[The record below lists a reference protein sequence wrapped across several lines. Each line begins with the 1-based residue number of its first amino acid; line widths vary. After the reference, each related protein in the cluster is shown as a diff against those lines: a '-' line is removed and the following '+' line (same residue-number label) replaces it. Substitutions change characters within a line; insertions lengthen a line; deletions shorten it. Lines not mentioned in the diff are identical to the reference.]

1 MDGSSMTTVR
11 ELLRLRPAL
20 VVRAGEAALDREI
33 RWPHVSEL
41 PDPTPYLR
49 GGELVLSAGV
59 HLPRRKADIVAYAGR
74 LASFGVTGLGFGID
88 PIHHTVPPAL
98 VAACEQHGLPLIE
111 VPPSVPFIAITE
123 ALAAEAEARHLA
135 DLRQL
140 NAAQRALVAAA
151 ARPSATAAIVRRLAK
166 ELRAGV
172 LLVEPTRGLR
182 WSAGA
187 PAPDEQSLAAD
198 IRRVTSGRGETGVA
212 THGPDLHV
220 VVAPVHSEDRRAA
233 LVIARGSALSAPE
246 RGIVSVGASLL
257 SLLWRGLP
265 RQAGLLLGAAVVAGA
280 TGAPADRAVALA
292 VGAEPDTDWRVVVC
306 APRRQPAGEAAR
318 ERRHT
323 RLRAAFGTQLLDTD
337 GDLAVLLVPDAADPR
352 GVAAGLA
359 GEQVGV
365 SEPHLWPDLPAA
377 ATEAHRALAT
387 ARITGRPPGLDS
399 GELLGGA
406 VDPDIAARYAQA
418 VLAPVLAAGTASGTE
433 LLATLRTWLEQHG
446 SWDRTAAML
455 GVHRNTVRNRI
466 ARVTGLLDRDLDDP
480 DVRWQLLFALR
491 WLPAR

>member
-1 MDGSSMTTVR
+1 MATVR

-41 PDPTPYLR
+41 PDPTPYLS

-59 HLPRRKADIVAYAGR
+59 HLPRRKADVAAYAGR
-74 LASFGVTGLGFGID
+74 LARFGVAGLGFGID

-98 VAACEQHGLPLIE
+98 VQACEQHGLPLLE

-135 DLRQL
+135 DLRRL

-151 ARPSATAAIVRRLAK
+151 ARPSATAAIVRRLAN
-166 ELRAGV
+166 ELRAGA
-172 LLVEPTRGLR
+172 LLVEPVRGLR
-182 WSAGA
+182 WSAGT
-187 PAPDEQSLAAD
+187 PAPDERALAAD
-198 IRRVTSGRGETGVA
+198 IQRVTSGRGETGVA
-212 THGPDLHV
+212 THGPHLHV
-220 VVAPVHSEDRRAA
+220 VVAPVHGEDRRAA
-233 LVIARGSALSAPE
+233 LVIARRSALSAPE

-265 RQAGLLLGAAVVAGA
+265 RQAGLLLAAAVVAAA
-280 TGAPADRAVALA
+280 TGAPADRGERAVALA
-292 VGAEPDTDWRVVVC
+292 VGAEPDMDWCVVVC
-306 APRRQPAGEAAR
+306 APRRRPAGDAAR
-318 ERRHT
+318 ERRHA

-352 GVAAGLA
+352 GVAAQL

-365 SEPHLWPDLPAA
+365 SEPHRWSDLPGAA
-377 ATEAHRALAT
+377 AEARRALAT
-387 ARITGRPPGLDS
+387 ARITGRPPGRDA

-406 VDPDIAARYAQA
+406 VDPDAAARYAQA
-418 VLAPVLAAGTASGTE
+418 ALAPVLAAGTATGTE
-433 LLATLRTWLEQHG
+433 LLATLRIWLEQHG
-446 SWDRTAAML
+446 SWDRTATTL

-466 ARVTGLLDRDLDDP
+466 SRVARLLGRDLDDP

>member
-1 MDGSSMTTVR
+1 MATVR

-41 PDPTPYLR
+41 PDPTPYLS

-59 HLPRRKADIVAYAGR
+59 HLPRRKADIAAYAGR
-74 LASFGVTGLGFGID
+74 LARFGVTGLGFGID

-98 VAACEQHGLPLIE
+98 VHACEQHGLPLLE

-123 ALAAEAEARHLA
+123 ALAADAEARHLA
-135 DLRQL
+135 DLRRL

-151 ARPSATAAIVRRLAK
+151 ARPSATAAIVRRLAS

-172 LLVEPTRGLR
+172 LLVEPVRGLR
-182 WSAGA
+182 WSAGK
-187 PAPDEQSLAAD
+187 PAPDERALAVD
-198 IRRVTSGRGETGVA
+198 IRRVTAGRGEAGVA
-212 THGPDLHV
+212 THRPDLHV
-220 VVAPVHSEDRRAA
+220 VVAPIHSEDRRAA

-265 RQAGLLLGAAVVAGA
+265 RQAGLSLAAAVVVAA
-280 TGAPADRAVALA
+280 TGAPADRGERAVAHA
-292 VGAEPDTDWRVVVC
+292 VGVEPDTDWCVVVC
-306 APRRQPAGEAAR
+306 APLRRPAGEAAR
-318 ERRHT
+318 ERRLA
-323 RLRAAFGTQLLDTD
+323 RLRAAFGTQLLDTES
-337 GDLAVLLVPDAADPR
+337 DLAILIVPDAADPR

-359 GEQVGV
+359 GEQVGI
-365 SEPHLWPDLPAA
+365 SQPHRWPDLPGAA
-377 ATEAHRALAT
+377 AEARRALAT
-387 ARITGRPPGLDS
+387 TRITGRPSGRDT

-406 VDPDIAARYAQA
+406 IDPDVAARYAQA
-418 VLAPVLAAGTASGTE
+418 ALAPVLACGMATGTE

-446 SWDRTAAML
+446 SWDRAAAML

-466 ARVTGLLDRDLDDP
+466 ARVTQLLDKDLDDP

-491 WLPAR
+491 WLPTLG

>member
-1 MDGSSMTTVR
+1 MATVR
-11 ELLRLRPAL
+11 QLVRSRPDL

-41 PDPTPYLR
+41 MDPTPYLS

-59 HLPRRKADIVAYAGR
+59 HLPRRKADIAAYAGR
-74 LASFGVTGLGFGID
+74 LARFGVAGLGFGID

-98 VAACEQHGLPLIE
+98 VLACEQHGLPLLE

-123 ALAAEAEARHLA
+123 ALATEAEARHLA
-135 DLRQL
+135 DLRRL

-151 ARPSATAAIVRRLAK
+151 ARPSATAAIVRRLAD

-182 WSAGA
+182 WSAGT
-187 PAPDEQSLAAD
+187 PAPDERALAAD
-198 IRRVTSGRGETGVA
+198 VRRVTAGRGETGVA
-212 THGPDLHV
+212 THDPDRHV
-220 VVAPVHSEDRRAA
+220 VVAPVHGEDRRAA

-265 RQAGLLLGAAVVAGA
+265 RQAGLLLGAAVVAAA
-280 TGAPADRAVALA
+280 TGAPAGGAERTVALA
-292 VGAEPDTDWRVVVC
+292 VGAEPDTDWCVVVC
-306 APRRQPAGEAAR
+306 APRRRPAGEAAR
-318 ERRHT
+318 ERWRA
-323 RLRAAFGTQLLDTD
+323 RLRAAFGTPLLDTD
-337 GDLAVLLVPDAADPR
+337 GDHAVLVVPEAADPR

-359 GEQVGV
+359 ATGAQIGV
-365 SEPHLWPDLPAA
+365 SAPHRWTDLPAA
-377 ATEAHRALAT
+377 AGEARRALAT
-387 ARITGRPPGLDS
+387 ARITGRPPGRDT

-406 VDPDIAARYAQA
+406 VDPGAATGFAETT
-418 VLAPVLAAGTASGTE
+418 LAPVLAAETGAE

-446 SWDRTAAML
+446 SWDRAAAVL

-466 ARVTGLLDRDLDDP
+466 SRVTRLLGSDLDDP

>member
-1 MDGSSMTTVR
+1 MATLR
-11 ELLRLRPAL
+11 ELLRLRPDL
-20 VVRAGEAALDREI
+20 VVRAGGAALDREI

-41 PDPTPYLR
+41 MDPTPYLS

-59 HLPRRKADIVAYAGR
+59 HLPRRKADIAAYAGR
-74 LASFGVTGLGFGID
+74 LARFGVTGLGFGID
-88 PIHHTVPPAL
+88 PIHHVVPPAL
-98 VAACEQHGLPLIE
+98 VEACEQHGLPLLE
-111 VPPSVPFIAITE
+111 VPPSVPFISITE
-123 ALAAEAEARHLA
+123 ALATEAETRHLA
-135 DLRQL
+135 DVRRL

-151 ARPSATAAIVRRLAK
+151 TRPSATAAIVRRLAD
-166 ELRAGV
+166 ELRAGA

-187 PAPDEQSLAAD
+187 PAPDERALAAD

-212 THGPDLHV
+212 THEPQLHV

-265 RQAGLLLGAAVVAGA
+265 RQTGLLLGAAVVAAA
-280 TGAPADRAVALA
+280 TGAPTSRSERAVAPA
-292 VGAEPDTDWRVVVC
+292 VGAEPDTDWCVVVC
-306 APRRQPAGEAAR
+306 APRRRPAGEAAR
-318 ERRHT
+318 ERRRS

-352 GVAAGLA
+352 GVAARLA
-359 GEQVGV
+359 ATGEQVGV
-365 SEPHLWPDLPAA
+365 SEPHRWPDLPGAA
-377 ATEAHRALAT
+377 AEARRALAT
-387 ARITGRPPGLDS
+387 ARITGRPPGRDN

-406 VDPDIAARYAQA
+406 VDPEVAAQYAQA
-418 VLAPVLAAGTASGTE
+418 ALAPVLGTGAE

-446 SWDRTAAML
+446 SWDRTAAAL

-466 ARVTGLLDRDLDDP
+466 ARVHRLLDRDLDDP

-491 WLPAR
+491 WLPPR